1 MTNSESVQNLARES
15 VANETGV
22 TTAVPSYDG
31 EDTSE
36 CTALELRAFY
46 SFGTEGYS
54 ALAIAVFFPI
64 ILQSLAAYEAVQ
76 TKDRSQPCKVEGA
89 YSCEVLIGSTYV
101 DTSSLVLYATSISVF
116 LQFILFSS
124 LGSVADYGP
133 NRKKFLMFFG
143 YATGILG
150 FCLAFVV
157 KTSMYWVA
165 FLIYIFSNTFFGASF
180 VFFYSWVPIL
190 SKYSSEVIES
200 RNNPNLTD
208 AEKYLVSDRV
218 SNDISSKGFL
228 YGYIAGV
235 GQLILA
241 AAFVVVMGDSMKGY
255 PTVYPMQLCISAIC
269 IWHIAVLFFYT
280 NRHLKS
286 RPGPPLPV
294 GKNYILF
301 SLQNLYKSISEAKQ
315 QPELFKFLI
324 AWFIYSDAFST
335 VVNIAILFAQAN
347 LGAGI
352 VLLLSGAIIVPFGA
366 GVGNILWIKFQ
377 NHYKFTTVQILRIQ
391 ACLYLL
397 MPLYGLIGFFAP
409 FGLVSSVEL
418 LPLALFHG
426 LLLGATQSSCRVL
439 FSELLPPGHES
450 EFFGLYEIT
459 DKGSAWVGPLLVAL
473 ITQFTGNMRWSFIF
487 IALMFLVPIS
497 IFSRIDVLKGKK
509 EAKAY
514 ADKQKQHKL

>member
-46 SFGTEGYS
+46 SFGVATEGYS

-101 DTSSLVLYATSISVF
+101 DTSSLVLS
-116 LQFILFSS
+116 
-124 LGSVADYGP
+124 DYGP

-150 FCLAFVV
+150 FSLAFVV
-157 KTSMYWVA
+157 KTSMY
-165 FLIYIFSNTFFGASF
+165 
-180 VFFYSWVPIL
+180 WVPIL

-255 PTVYPMQLCISAIC
+255 PAVYPMQLCISAIC

-301 SLQNLYKSISEAKQ
+301 SLQNLYKSISEARQ

-450 EFFGLYEIT
+450 EFFGLY
-459 DKGSAWVGPLLVAL
+459 
-473 ITQFTGNMRWSFIF
+473 
-487 IALMFLVPIS
+487 
-497 IFSRIDVLKGKK
+497 
-509 EAKAY
+509 
-514 ADKQKQHKL
+514 